1 MDAPMN
7 TLTDPYD
14 RRLNYLRLS
23 LTDRC
28 NLRCLYCMPREGT
41 VKLSHEDILTYEE
54 ILRLSAIAVSLGVT
68 KIRLTGG
75 EPLVRKGIHEFI
87 PHLTA
92 LVGLKEVSLTTNGI
106 LLKERLDDLKAWGI
120 KRLNISL
127 DTLDREK
134 YRKITGHDGLEQT
147 LESIEAARRAGFQPV
162 KINVVVLEGINDDE
176 LLDFAKL
183 SLTTQ
188 YHIRFIEYMPV
199 GVTRTTPPLRYV
211 PNARIK
217 DKLSQ
222 IGRLVEIP
230 RRSQD
235 GPAERFRFENAPGEI
250 GFISPLSHAFCH
262 LCNRLRLT
270 ANGHLKP
277 CLLSPEEEDLMG
289 PMRQGASDEDLAQIF
304 LKVAFN
310 KPHSHQRDLRN
321 SIPSTSQMSS
331 IGG

>member
-1 MDAPMN
+1 MN

-28 NLRCLYCMPREGT
+28 NLRCLYCMPPEGA
-41 VKLSHEDILTYEE
+41 VKLRHQDILTYEE
-54 ILRLSAIAVSLGVT
+54 ILRLAAIAVSLGVT

-75 EPLVRKGIHEFI
+75 EPLVRKGIHEFL

-92 LVGLKEVSLTTNGI
+92 LVGLKEVSFTTNGI
-106 LLKERLDDLKAWGI
+106 LLKERLNDLKAWGI

-127 DTLDREK
+127 DTLNREK
-134 YRKITGHDGLEQT
+134 YRKITGYDGLEQT

-183 SLTTQ
+183 SLNTP

-199 GVTRTTPPLRYV
+199 GVTRTNPTLRHV

-222 IGRLVEIP
+222 IGRLVEVP
-230 RRSQD
+230 RRPQD
-235 GPAERFRFENAPGEI
+235 GPAERFKFENAPGEI

-304 LKVAFN
+304 LKAAFN
-310 KPHSHQRDLRN
+310 KPRSHQRVVRN
-321 SIPSTSQMSS
+321 SIPGTGQMCS